1 MHILKLDVPLDI
13 FGPDDII
20 KAGTY
25 YCEDVLAAQLL
36 FYAHG
41 GQMEPK
47 WEKRVPI
54 FSGDALTVSRFNQP
68 EAHEDEIDSEHGLP
82 CHSILFGRT
91 GGLGDLTLL
100 TPVLREIKRR
110 WPTVKIAVAC
120 IKELSQSIH
129 NLPFID
135 EILSYPVS
143 KEAADAYDGWIW
155 LEGVMEKGQDAKTLH
170 SVDCVAKFIGL
181 TLPADCDK
189 RQAYV
194 VTEKER
200 AWAQWAWPKIG
211 GIRRLCIQPYASAKC
226 RSYPQEKTGEVTAKM
241 LAKGWEVFL
250 LGAPGQIKLDDKPRP
265 GLRIIADGVTFRQRC
280 ALIET
285 ADCVLAPDS
294 AMTHIA
300 GALEVPCV
308 ALYGPFSWQQRT
320 KYCPTTVALTGAGH
334 SCNPCN
340 HHAHL
345 DRKFPEKCP
354 TKSTG
359 WCGVLSAIPV
369 EKIVATIEK
378 IARGDGKVVSFT
390 PEPKAEDKK

>member
-1 MHILKLDVPLDI
+1 MHILKLPVALDL

-41 GQMEPK
+41 GQMEPLIEQRK
-47 WEKRVPI
+47 PLFGPE
-54 FSGDALTVSRFNQP
+54 GDK
-68 EAHEDEIDSEHGLP
+68 GLMVIRENGGVGG
-82 CHSILFGRT
+82 CRSILFGRT

-100 TPVLREIKRR
+100 TPILREIKRR
-110 WPTVKIAVAC
+110 WPEVKLSVAC
-120 IKELSQSIH
+120 IKELSQSIQ

-143 KEAADAYDGWIW
+143 KETADTYDGWIW
-155 LEGVMEKGQDAKTLH
+155 LEGVMEKGQDAKTMH
-170 SVDCVAKFIGL
+170 SVDLVAKFIGL
-181 TLPADCDK
+181 TLPADMDK

-200 AWAQWAWPKIG
+200 AWAQWAWPKIN

-241 LAKGWEVFL
+241 LEKGWEVFL
-250 LGAPGQIKLDDKPRP
+250 LGAPGQIKLDEKLRP
-265 GLRIIADGVTFRQRC
+265 GLRIIADGATFRQRC

-294 AMTHIA
+294 SMAHIA

-308 ALYGPFSWQQRT
+308 ALYGAFSWQQRT
-320 KYCPTTVALTGAGH
+320 KYCPTTRPLTGSGF

-345 DRKFPEKCP
+345 DKKFPVNCP
-354 TKSTG
+354 TKQTG
-359 WCGVLSAIPV
+359 WCGVLAAITPDH
-369 EKIVATIEK
+369 IVKTIEK
-378 IARGDGKVVSFT
+378 IARGADSNVVSFT
-390 PEPKAEDKK
+390 PEKTTDAKP